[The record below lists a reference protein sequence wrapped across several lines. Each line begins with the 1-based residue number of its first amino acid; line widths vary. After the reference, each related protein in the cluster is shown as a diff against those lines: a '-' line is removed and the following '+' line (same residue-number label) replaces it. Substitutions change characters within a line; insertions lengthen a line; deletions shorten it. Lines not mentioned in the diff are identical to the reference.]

1 MYRDIDPGLR
11 RYRQQSKAG
20 SVSHAGLQRFST
32 LPQALVSVIPN
43 SLDFQEAATLPLSIT
58 LAAVGLYQK
67 NHLNLPL
74 PRVRSEETRGDD
86 EAEHTVLVINGA
98 SEIGSLAIQLATAS
112 GVRVIAT
119 ASQTDAKY
127 VRSLGASVVVD
138 EPGASL
144 AGALRTDTVQL
155 SGIFDTRSTE
165 ESFAQIDALLQDIAQ
180 SPRVCAVNPPA
191 HPPRSFVP
199 TVGEFSYR
207 CSERIP
213 SLSLTDRICFFLLSS
228 HLLHNQQDSL
238 RSHPLC
244 SLGRIPPCGS
254 GEWAAACQVE
264 EDCDWPHTKWYF
276 GSERIFGATTGRQ
289 RCYFVLRLSA
299 EFG

>member
-1 MYRDIDPGLR
+1 VYRDIDPGLR

-32 LPQALVSVIPN
+32 VPQALVSVIPD
-43 SLDFQEAATLPLSIT
+43 SLEFQEAATLPLSIT

-67 NHLNLPL
+67 NHLDLPL
-74 PRVRSEETRGDD
+74 PRAHSEETREDP

-98 SEIGSLAIQLATAS
+98 SDIGSLAIQLATAS

-119 ASQTDAKY
+119 ASQAEARY

-138 EPGASL
+138 ELGASL
-144 AGALRTDTVQL
+144 AGALSMGTVQL

-165 ESFAQIDALLQDIAQ
+165 ETFAQIDALLQDIAQ

-191 HPPRSFVP
+191 HPPRFFVP
-199 TVGEFSYR
+199 TVGEFPYT

-213 SLSLTDRICFFLLSS
+213 SLSLD
-228 HLLHNQQDSL
+228 HLL
-238 RSHPLC
+238 
-244 SLGRIPPCGS
+244 
-254 GEWAAACQVE
+254 
-264 EDCDWPHTKWYF
+264 T
-276 GSERIFGATTGRQ
+276 
-289 RCYFVLRLSA
+289 
-299 EFG
+299 

>member
-1 MYRDIDPGLR
+1 VYRDIDPGLR

-32 LPQALVSVIPN
+32 VPQALVSVIPD
-43 SLDFQEAATLPLSIT
+43 SLEFQEAATLPLSIT

-67 NHLNLPL
+67 NHLDLPL
-74 PRVRSEETRGDD
+74 PRAHSEETREDP

-98 SEIGSLAIQLATAS
+98 SDIGSLAIQLATAS

-119 ASQTDAKY
+119 ASQAEARY

-138 EPGASL
+138 
-144 AGALRTDTVQL
+144 VQL

-165 ESFAQIDALLQDIAQ
+165 ETFAQIDALLQDIAQ

-191 HPPRSFVP
+191 HPPRFFVP
-199 TVGEFSYR
+199 TVGEFPYT

-213 SLSLTDRICFFLLSS
+213 SLSLD
-228 HLLHNQQDSL
+228 HLL
-238 RSHPLC
+238 
-244 SLGRIPPCGS
+244 
-254 GEWAAACQVE
+254 
-264 EDCDWPHTKWYF
+264 T
-276 GSERIFGATTGRQ
+276 
-289 RCYFVLRLSA
+289 
-299 EFG
+299 

>member
-1 MYRDIDPGLR
+1 
-11 RYRQQSKAG
+11 
-20 SVSHAGLQRFST
+20 V
-32 LPQALVSVIPN
+32 PQALVSVIPN
-43 SLDFQEAATLPLSIT
+43 SLEFQEAATLPLSIT

-74 PRVRSEETRGDD
+74 PRARSEETREDA
-86 EAEHTVLVINGA
+86 EAEHTILVINGA

-112 GVRVIAT
+112 GVRVVAT
-119 ASQTDAKY
+119 ASQTDANF

-138 EPGASL
+138 EPGAPL
-144 AGALRTDTVQL
+144 AEAFSMNTVQL

-165 ESFAQIDALLQDIAQ
+165 ESSAQIDALLQDIVQ

-199 TVGEFSYR
+199 TVGELFLRLPTCVSVD
-207 CSERIP
+207 CLLI
-213 SLSLTDRICFFLLSS
+213 TDVFLPSS

-264 EDCDWPHTKWYF
+264 EDCNWPHTKQYF

-289 RCYFVLRLSA
+289 RCYFVLRLSV